1 MTPRGPL
8 TDDVAGGRGAGPTG
22 RRLRVTIVDDSRTQA
37 EIARGLLEREGHQVR
52 VSSSSVAALEEVP
65 REPPDCV
72 LMDIMMPELDGHE
85 LCRRLRAR
93 PELMGTK
100 LVMVSAKAYHYER
113 RRALEMGADGFFQK
127 PLDPARFAADLAR
140 LVTDTLT
147 VSFWGVRGTLP
158 ISRRDSLRYGGNTSC
173 TSVSFPDGR
182 LFVFDAGTGIKA
194 LSDALA
200 AEKRARIDTY
210 LFISHAHWDHINAL
224 PFFAPLYSV
233 GHRIEICGPAQPD
246 RSLRELLSAQMESP
260 YFPITVRE
268 FAADVHYRELHEG
281 SFEIGRERIRSMLL
295 SHPGSCLGYRLEHGE
310 RSICYVTDNELYPP
324 GSPFHS
330 AEYAAQLAEFVSGAD
345 LLITDCAYADEE
357 YPQRVNYG
365 HSAVGQVVELA
376 CRARVKQLCLIH
388 HDPDQSDAA
397 VDAKLACAQELA
409 LQRGASTLVSAPA
422 ELSEIELPGP

>member
-1 MTPRGPL
+1 M
-8 TDDVAGGRGAGPTG
+8 G

-52 VSSSSVAALEEVP
+52 VSASSVAALEEVP
-65 REPPDCV
+65 RDPPDCV
-72 LMDIMMPELDGHE
+72 LLDIMMPELDGHE

-93 PELMGTK
+93 PELAGTK

-140 LVTDTLT
+140 LVSDTLT

-233 GHRIEICGPAQPD
+233 GHRIEISGPAQPD
-246 RSLRELLSAQMESP
+246 RSLRELLSAQMDSP

-268 FAADVHYRELHEG
+268 FAADVHYRELREG
-281 SFEIGRERIRSMLL
+281 NFEIGRERIRSMLL
-295 SHPGSCLGYRLEHGE
+295 SHPGSCLGYRLEHGA

-330 AEYAAQLAEFVSGAD
+330 AEYVAQLADFVSGAD
-345 LLITDCAYADEE
+345 LLITDCAYGDEE
-357 YPQRVNYG
+357 YPQHVNYG

-376 CRARVKQLCLIH
+376 CRARVKQLCLMH
-388 HDPDQSDAA
+388 HDPDQNDAA
-397 VDAKLACAQELA
+397 VDAKLARAQELA
-409 LQRGASTLVSAPA
+409 LLRGTGTVVSAPA
-422 ELSEIELPGP
+422 ELSEIELPAP